1 MKKFFLAAAI
11 AMAPVLA
18 ATSADAITVPQG
30 SYLEITVTG
39 EYATQDGND
48 ISIGSVFDL
57 NNTNVSS
64 VNAGAGVTGAPGGF
78 TFVAVPDSFTLA
90 DGVNNSGVSF
100 TFLGASDASF
110 TISQSGGS
118 VVTPS
123 GTGTGTGGSGQF
135 GLGVLVSG
143 STENDGSFSFSTTS
157 NSSTGTY
164 LTTFA
169 VPPNQ
174 DIEEEFDPISAIP
187 LPAAAW
193 MLLAGLGSLWAF
205 RRRTHA

>member
-18 ATSADAITVPQG
+18 ATSADAITVPPG
-30 SYLEITVTG
+30 SNLEITVTG
-39 EYATQDGND
+39 NYATQDGND

-57 NNTNVSS
+57 NNTFVTS
-64 VNAGAGVTGAPGGF
+64 VNAGAGVTGAPGVF
-78 TFVAVPDSFTLA
+78 SFVAVSDSFTLA
-90 DGVNNSGVSF
+90 DGANNSGVSF
-100 TFLGASDASF
+100 TFLGASGASF

-123 GTGTGTGGSGQF
+123 GTGTGTGESRQF
-135 GLGVLVSG
+135 GLGVLANG
-143 STENDGSFSFSTTS
+143 STESGSFSFCTTS
-157 NSSTGTY
+157 DSSTGTY
-164 LTTFA
+164 QTTFA

>member
-64 VNAGAGVTGAPGGF
+64 VNAGAGVTGAPGDF

-123 GTGTGTGGSGQF
+123 GTGESGQF
-135 GLGVLVSG
+135 GLGVLANGSKESG
-143 STENDGSFSFSTTS
+143 SFLFGTTS
-157 NSSTGTY
+157 VSSTGTY

-169 VPPNQ
+169 VPPKQ

>member
-64 VNAGAGVTGAPGGF
+64 VNAGAGVTGAPGDF

-118 VVTPS
+118 VVTTS
-123 GTGTGTGGSGQF
+123 GTGESGQF

>member
-64 VNAGAGVTGAPGGF
+64 VNAGAGVTGAPGDF

-90 DGVNNSGVSF
+90 DGANNGVSF
-100 TFLGASDASF
+100 TFLGASGASF

-118 VVTPS
+118 VVTSS
-123 GTGTGTGGSGQF
+123 GTGESGQF
-135 GLGVLVSG
+135 GLGVLANG
-143 STENDGSFSFSTTS
+143 SKESGSFSFGTTS
-157 NSSTGTY
+157 DSSTGTY

-169 VPPNQ
+169 VPPNP

>member
-39 EYATQDGND
+39 NYATQDSND

-57 NNTNVSS
+57 NNTYVAS
-64 VNAGAGVTGAPGGF
+64 VNADSGVIGAPGDY
-78 TFVAVPDSFTLA
+78 TSVSVSDSFTLA
-90 DGVNNSGVSF
+90 NGANNGVSF
-100 TFLGASDASF
+100 TFLGASGASF

-118 VVTPS
+118 VVTSS
-123 GTGTGTGGSGQF
+123 GTGTGTGASGQF
-135 GLGVLVSG
+135 GLGVLANG
-143 STENDGSFSFSTTS
+143 STDSGSFSFGTTS
-157 NSSTGTY
+157 DSSTGTY
-164 LTTFA
+164 QTTFA

>member
-30 SYLEITVTG
+30 SNLRITVIG
-39 EYATQDGND
+39 DYATQDGND
-48 ISIGSVFDL
+48 IGIGSVFDL
-57 NNTNVSS
+57 DDTYVAS
-64 VNAGAGVTGAPGGF
+64 VNADAGVTGAPGYF
-78 TFVAVPDSFTLA
+78 TYVKVSDFTLDNGA
-90 DGVNNSGVSF
+90 NTGVSF
-100 TFLGASDASF
+100 TFLGASGASF

-135 GLGVLVSG
+135 GLGVLANG
-143 STENDGSFSFSTTS
+143 STDSGGSFSFGTTS
-157 NSSTGTY
+157 DSSTGTY
-164 LTTFA
+164 QTTFA
-169 VPPNQ
+169 VPPNE

>member
-30 SYLEITVTG
+30 SNLEITVTG
-39 EYATQDGND
+39 NYATQDGND
-48 ISIGSVFDL
+48 IGIGSVFDL
-57 NNTNVSS
+57 NNTFVTS
-64 VNAGAGVTGAPGGF
+64 VNADAGVTGAPGDF
-78 TFVAVPDSFTLA
+78 SFVAVSDSFTLA
-90 DGVNNSGVSF
+90 DGANNSGVSF
-100 TFLGASDASF
+100 TFLGASGASF

-123 GTGTGTGGSGQF
+123 GTGTGTGESRQF
-135 GLGVLVSG
+135 GLGVLANG
-143 STENDGSFSFSTTS
+143 STESGSFSFGTTS
-157 NSSTGTY
+157 DSSTGTY
-164 LTTFA
+164 MTTFA
-169 VPPNQ
+169 VPPNE

>member
-57 NNTNVSS
+57 NNTYVSS
-64 VNAGAGVTGAPGGF
+64 VNAGAGVTGAPVAF
-78 TFVAVPDSFTLA
+78 TAVAVPDSLTLA

-100 TFLGASDASF
+100 TFLGASGASF

>member
-30 SYLEITVTG
+30 SILEITVTG
-39 EYATQDGND
+39 IYATQDGND
-48 ISIGSVFDL
+48 IGIGSVFAL
-57 NNTNVSS
+57 NDSYVSI
-64 VNAGAGVTGAPGGF
+64 VNAGAGVTGAPGDF
-78 TFVAVPDSFTLA
+78 TSVSVSDSFTLS
-90 DGVNNSGVSF
+90 DGANAGVSF
-100 TFLGASDASF
+100 TFRGASDASF

-135 GLGVLVSG
+135 GLGVLANG
-143 STENDGSFSFSTTS
+143 STENDGSFSFGTTS

>member
-30 SYLEITVTG
+30 SILEITVTG
-39 EYATQDGND
+39 DYATQDGND

-57 NNTNVSS
+57 NETYVSS
-64 VNAGAGVTGAPGGF
+64 VNADSGVTGAPGDF
-78 TFVAVPDSFTLA
+78 TMVKVSDLFTLA
-90 DGVNNSGVSF
+90 DGANNGVSF
-100 TFLGASDASF
+100 TFLGASGASF

-118 VVTPS
+118 VVTSS
-123 GTGTGTGGSGQF
+123 GTGESGQF

>member
-30 SYLEITVTG
+30 SILEITVTG
-39 EYATQDGND
+39 DYATQDGND

-57 NNTNVSS
+57 KDTYVSN
-64 VNAGAGVTGAPGGF
+64 VNADSGVTGAPGDF
-78 TFVAVPDSFTLA
+78 TMVKVSDLFTLA
-90 DGVNNSGVSF
+90 DGANNGVSF
-100 TFLGASDASF
+100 TFLGASGASF

-118 VVTPS
+118 VVTSS
-123 GTGTGTGGSGQF
+123 GTGESGQF
-135 GLGVLVSG
+135 GLGVLANG
-143 STENDGSFSFSTTS
+143 SKESGSFSFGTTS
-157 NSSTGTY
+157 VSSTGTY

-169 VPPNQ
+169 VPPNP

>member
-39 EYATQDGND
+39 EYATRDSKD
-48 ISIGSVFDL
+48 IGLGSVFDL
-57 NNTNVSS
+57 NNTYVSN
-64 VNAGAGVTGAPGGF
+64 VNADSGVTGVPADF
-78 TFVAVPDSFTLA
+78 TSVAVSDSFTLS
-90 DGVNNSGVSF
+90 DGANTGVSF
-100 TFLGASDASF
+100 TFLDADGASF
-110 TISQSGGS
+110 PISQSGGS

-123 GTGTGTGGSGQF
+123 GSGTGTGASGQF
-135 GLGVLVSG
+135 GLGVLAEG
-143 STENDGSFSFSTTS
+143 STENDGSFSFGTTS
-157 NSSTGTY
+157 DSSTGTY

-169 VPPNQ
+169 VPPNE

>member
-30 SYLEITVTG
+30 SNLEITVTG
-39 EYATQDGND
+39 NYATQDGND
-48 ISIGSVFDL
+48 IGIGSVFDL
-57 NNTNVSS
+57 NNTFVTS
-64 VNAGAGVTGAPGGF
+64 VNADAGVTGAPGDF
-78 TFVAVPDSFTLA
+78 SFVAVSDSFTLA
-90 DGVNNSGVSF
+90 DGANNSGVSF
-100 TFLGASDASF
+100 TFLDADGASF

-118 VVTPS
+118 VVTSS
-123 GTGTGTGGSGQF
+123 GTGTGTGESRQF
-135 GLGVLVSG
+135 GLGVLANG
-143 STENDGSFSFSTTS
+143 TTESGSFSFGTTS
-157 NSSTGTY
+157 DSSTGTY
-164 LTTFA
+164 QTTFA

>member
-18 ATSADAITVPQG
+18 ATSADAITVPPG
-30 SYLEITVTG
+30 SNLEITVTG
-39 EYATQDGND
+39 NYATQDDND
-48 ISIGSVFDL
+48 IGLGSVFDL
-57 NNTNVSS
+57 NNTFVTS
-64 VNAGAGVTGAPGGF
+64 VNADAGVTGAPGVF
-78 TFVAVPDSFTLA
+78 SFVQVSDPFTLA
-90 DGVNNSGVSF
+90 DGANNGVSF
-100 TFLGASDASF
+100 TFLGASGASF

-123 GTGTGTGGSGQF
+123 GSGTGTGASGQF
-135 GLGVLVSG
+135 GLGVLAKG
-143 STENDGSFSFSTTS
+143 STENDGSFSFGTTS
-157 NSSTGTY
+157 DSSTGTY
-164 LTTFA
+164 QTTFA
-169 VPPNQ
+169 VPPNE

>member
-30 SYLEITVTG
+30 SYLEITVAG
-39 EYATQDGND
+39 DYATQDGND
-48 ISIGSVFDL
+48 IGIGSVFDL
-57 NNTNVSS
+57 NNTFVSS
-64 VNAGAGVTGAPGGF
+64 VNADSGVTGVPGGF
-78 TFVAVPDSFTLA
+78 TSVSVSDSFTLA
-90 DGVNNSGVSF
+90 DGANNSGVSF
-100 TFLGASDASF
+100 TFLGASGASF

-118 VVTPS
+118 VVTSS
-123 GTGTGTGGSGQF
+123 GTGTGTGASGQF
-135 GLGVLVSG
+135 GLGVLANG
-143 STENDGSFSFSTTS
+143 STENDGSFSFGTTS
-157 NSSTGTY
+157 DSSTGTY
-164 LTTFA
+164 QTTFA

>member
-30 SYLEITVTG
+30 SILEITVTG

-48 ISIGSVFDL
+48 IGIGSVFDL
-57 NNTNVSS
+57 NNTYVSS
-64 VNAGAGVTGAPGGF
+64 VNAGAGVTGAPSGF
-78 TFVAVPDSFTLA
+78 TAVAVPDLFTLD
-90 DGVNNSGVSF
+90 DGANTGVSF

-118 VVTPS
+118 VVTLS

-135 GLGVLVSG
+135 GLGVLAKG
-143 STENDGSFSFSTTS
+143 STENDGSFSFVTTS
-157 NSSTGTY
+157 DSSTGTY

-169 VPPNQ
+169 VPPNE

>member
-57 NNTNVSS
+57 NNTSVSS
-64 VNAGAGVTGAPGGF
+64 VNAGAGVTGAPGDF

-90 DGVNNSGVSF
+90 DGANNGVSF
-100 TFLGASDASF
+100 TFLGASGASF

-118 VVTPS
+118 VVTSS
-123 GTGTGTGGSGQF
+123 GTGESGQF
-135 GLGVLVSG
+135 GLGVLANG
-143 STENDGSFSFSTTS
+143 SKESGSFSFGTTS
-157 NSSTGTY
+157 DSSTGTY

-169 VPPNQ
+169 VPPNP

>member
-30 SYLEITVTG
+30 SYLEIMVTG

-57 NNTNVSS
+57 NNTKVSN
-64 VNAGAGVTGAPGGF
+64 VNAGAGVTGAPGDF

-90 DGVNNSGVSF
+90 DGANNGVSF
-100 TFLGASDASF
+100 TFLGASGASF

-118 VVTPS
+118 VVTSS
-123 GTGTGTGGSGQF
+123 GTGESGQF
-135 GLGVLVSG
+135 GLGVLANG
-143 STENDGSFSFSTTS
+143 SKESGSFSFGTTS
-157 NSSTGTY
+157 DSSTGTY

-169 VPPNQ
+169 VPPNP

>member
-30 SYLEITVTG
+30 SILEITVTG
-39 EYATQDGND
+39 DYATQDGND

-57 NNTNVSS
+57 NETYVSS
-64 VNAGAGVTGAPGGF
+64 VNAGAGVTGAPGDF
-78 TFVAVPDSFTLA
+78 TSVSVSDSFTLS
-90 DGVNNSGVSF
+90 DGANAGVSF
-100 TFLGASDASF
+100 TFRGASDASF

-118 VVTPS
+118 VVTTS
-123 GTGTGTGGSGQF
+123 GTGESGQF
-135 GLGVLVSG
+135 GLGVLANG
-143 STENDGSFSFSTTS
+143 SKESGSFSFGTTS
-157 NSSTGTY
+157 DSSTGTY

-169 VPPNQ
+169 VPPNP

>member
-64 VNAGAGVTGAPGGF
+64 VNAGAGVTGTPADF
-78 TFVAVPDSFTLA
+78 TAVSVSDPFTLS
-90 DGVNNSGVSF
+90 DGANTGVSF
-100 TFLGASDASF
+100 TFRGASDASF

-135 GLGVLVSG
+135 GLGVLANG
-143 STENDGSFSFSTTS
+143 STENDGSFSFGTTS

>member
-57 NNTNVSS
+57 NNTYVSS
-64 VNAGAGVTGAPGGF
+64 VNAGAGVTGAPVAF
-78 TFVAVPDSFTLA
+78 TAVAVPDSLTLA

-100 TFLGASDASF
+100 TFLGASGASF

-118 VVTPS
+118 VVTTS
-123 GTGTGTGGSGQF
+123 GTGESGQF
-135 GLGVLVSG
+135 GLGVLANG
-143 STENDGSFSFSTTS
+143 SKESGSFSFGTTS
-157 NSSTGTY
+157 DSSTGTY

-169 VPPNQ
+169 VPPNP